1 MAKTNYLRLLQMQQ
15 GIVEFLELCEPG
27 RLSRDDNAKLF
38 IGRVIDALQLD
49 LGAPHPNVTNDEAEE
64 RARLLERV
72 GAVED
77 RHFG

>member
-1 MAKTNYLRLLQMQQ
+1 
-15 GIVEFLELCEPG
+15 
-27 RLSRDDNAKLF
+27 
-38 IGRVIDALQLD
+38 VIDALQLD

>member
-1 MAKTNYLRLLQMQQ
+1 MQR

-38 IGRVIDALQLD
+38 IGRVIDAPQLD

-64 RARLLERV
+64 RAQLLERV
-72 GAVED
+72 GAGED
-77 RHFG
+77 RRFG